1 MEELSERE
9 DIIINKADKVGA
21 VVIVVVKEYIKEAE
35 QQLNNTSNYKK
46 LQVDPKNYT
55 TERFKKQK
63 LINQKV
69 AEGLERNDLKT
80 LKSYLR
86 SKR

>member
-9 DIIINKADKVGA
+9 DIVINKADKVGA

-69 AEGLERNDLKT
+69 FEGLERNDLKT